1 MEKVKRLSFSG
12 SIKEYL
18 QFETDFKKHVMP
30 TISETN
36 VPYVLRSC
44 LSNEP
49 PERVK
54 NVDDDLKEMWAR
66 LDEKYGDPA
75 KVTGVIITEIQNF
88 KFIKDGDNHKF
99 LEFISMIENAYRD
112 LCRLG
117 TEHET
122 TTTSSVGIIE
132 KKLPENIKDEW
143 AKLISVE
150 ADKKNKFSIP
160 LKFYCS
166 KRKQLNTSCQNS
178 DLVVNQLGD
187 HGTILKPNMN
197 LMRKI
202 K

>member
-18 QFETDFKKHVMP
+18 QFETDFQKHVMP

-66 LDEKYGDPA
+66 LDEKCGDPA
-75 KVTGVIITEIQNF
+75 KV
-88 KFIKDGDNHKF
+88 DGDNHKF

-150 ADKKNKFSIP
+150 ADKKNKFSIL